1 VSWRTTKAREQLAEL
16 NVQCAAAFK
25 RGSETQA
32 YDALLHAWE
41 YHRLNA
47 LRQEAW
53 ERVLLSEKMDAMEA
67 SNDNASVPSGS
78 AEPLVSLTG
87 V

>member
-1 VSWRTTKAREQLAEL
+1 VSWRTAKAREQLAAL
-16 NVQCAAAFK
+16 NVQCAEAFK
-25 RGSETQA
+25 RGSDSQA
-32 YDALLHAWE
+32 YDAILLAWE
-41 YHRLNA
+41 YHRLHA

-78 AEPLVSLTG
+78 AEPLVSLTH